1 MFTPAHEHPI
11 RTLARALALPLALG
25 AALALPAVAAAEP
38 PPAPGQAGG
47 PVAGDPAAQ
56 PMAGDRAAQP
66 VAGDPAAQ
74 PVAGEPVA
82 GQPAGEP
89 LIEPWV
95 EPAPPPA
102 PDELTTSLGRIGLA
116 LPGQQLTLVGT
127 GFRPGEITQATAD
140 PATASATPL
149 GTATASDTGEVSLPV
164 TLPTGLDVGDHTV
177 VLAGAALTRTL
188 HVLTP
193 PTALTSNGTD
203 TQAIALP
210 IPAGG
215 WVTLLDANEDPVT
228 QVSSRDQGLYS
239 IDPATGRATFVP
251 KSMFWGAVR
260 PVHFRISDAAGQLVQ
275 GTWTPTV
282 DARPLPSVRAA
293 KRTLT
298 DAGGGTAQVGCTAG
312 PIAVVRCE
320 ATLTA
325 VVGSEDV
332 VLATGTG
339 ETTTPVVGTRVAD
352 VALTE
357 QGRRLAG
364 RPGGIAAGIT
374 VRMWVPD
381 RPDVFEATGETVL
394 TTLTVTAPRTI
405 RYPAGG
411 LDVPE
416 ADLPYL
422 NALRSRLTDV
432 TTVTCTGGTDDQG
445 DAETNR
451 QVAEDRARRVCEYL
465 TANTISGQVRAVVR
479 SVGEDNPV
487 ADNTTE
493 EGRNRNRRVEIT
505 FGYAAEPSS

>member
-1 MFTPAHEHPI
+1 MFIPAHEHPI
-11 RTLARALALPLALG
+11 RALVRAAALPLALG
-25 AALALPAVAAAEP
+25 AALTFPTAATAEP

-47 PVAGDPAAQ
+47 P
-56 PMAGDRAAQP
+56 M
-66 VAGDPAAQ
+66 
-74 PVAGEPVA
+74 AGEPV
-82 GQPAGEP
+82 GGPMAGEP
-89 LIEPWV
+89 AVEPMAGEPAVEPMTGEPAVEPMTEPWV

-102 PDELTTSLGRIGLA
+102 PDELTTSLGPIGLA

-127 GFRPGEITQATAD
+127 GFRPGETTQATAD
-140 PATASATPL
+140 PATATATAL
-149 GTATASDTGEVSLPV
+149 GTAIASGAGEVSLTV

-177 VLAGAALTRTL
+177 VLTGAEVTRTL

-193 PTALTSNGTD
+193 PTALTSNGPD
-203 TQAIALP
+203 VQAVALP

-215 WVTLLDANEDPVT
+215 WVTLLDAKEEPVT

-239 IDPATGRATFVP
+239 IDPSTGRVTFAP

-260 PVHFRISDAAGQLVQ
+260 PVHFRISDAVGQTVQ
-275 GTWTPTV
+275 GTWTPAV
-282 DARPLPSVRAA
+282 DARPLPSVRTAE
-293 KRTLT
+293 RTLT
-298 DAGGGTAQVGCTAG
+298 DASGGTARIGCTAG
-312 PIAVVRCE
+312 PIAVVTCE

-332 VLATGTG
+332 VLGTGTG
-339 ETTTPVVGTRVAD
+339 QTATPVVGTRVAD
-352 VALTE
+352 VTLTE

-364 RPGGIAAGIT
+364 RPGGIAAEVS

-381 RPDVFEATGETVL
+381 RPEPFEATGETVL
-394 TTLTVTAPRTI
+394 TALTVTAPRTI

-432 TTVTCTGGTDDQG
+432 TAVTCTGGTDDQG

-479 SVGEDNPV
+479 SVGEDDPV

-493 EGRNRNRRVEIT
+493 EGRTRNRRVEIA
-505 FGYAAEPSS
+505 FSYAAEPSS